1 MQYKV
6 SKFIKNYKIEDFICL
21 YHTLSQEV
29 LFVKNNIYEKDF
41 IDKLTKQDPKLF
53 NLMKKLKFVVSS
65 DKEDANVLKKVVQEK
80 KKYDNKYSLL
90 RILMTDHCNLN
101 CKYCKVENNIVDRQS
116 ATVSTDDLIKTL
128 KLFQKVSPK
137 RKKLVSITGGE
148 PLLFPEK
155 VKEIVELS
163 KTHLDNCWI
172 ILFTNAILV
181 DNDMAKYLRKEK
193 VSIVIS
199 LDGGEKTH
207 NKLRVF
213 YNGEGS
219 YNKVMAGY
227 ALLRKNKCKI
237 GFSCT
242 AGKHNINNLV
252 EEMIFIMK
260 NFKPESLGI
269 NPLKYPSHK
278 TTNFSH
284 LTSPVKYAQQL
295 FGLYREAAKNGIFV
309 EQIYRKIAPFVE
321 KRFKYYDCG
330 ACGKNINL
338 DVRGNLGPCKSF
350 LILKT
355 LYQNNKDSLNP
366 EVFGKPLTRSTL
378 NNEKCL
384 ECEALGICGGG
395 CAYESFVEVGK
406 YDEISERGC
415 LISKTLLSQLMNYLY
430 ELNKKEISVG
440 IKSNSFYYISNS
452 DRDKIY
458 GKIKTKQGTLA
469 YSVGHVV

>member
-6 SKFIKNYKIEDFICL
+6 SRFVKSYELGGYKCL
-21 YHTLSQEV
+21 YHTLLQEV
-29 LFVKNNIYEKDF
+29 LFVKDNIYEKDF
-41 IDKLTKQDPKLF
+41 IDKLTKQNPKLLR
-53 NLMKKLKFVVSS
+53 LMKKLKFVIS
-65 DKEDANVLKKVVQEK
+65 DDEDNEVLKNVVLEK
-80 KKYDNKYSLL
+80 KKYDNNYSLL
-90 RILMTDHCNLN
+90 RILMTDLCNLN
-101 CKYCKVENNIVDRQS
+101 CKYCKVENNIIDRHS
-116 ATVSTDDLIKTL
+116 TTVSTNDVTETL

-148 PLLFPEK
+148 PLLFPDK
-155 VKEIVELS
+155 VKEIIELC
-163 KTHLDNCWI
+163 KAHLDNYWI

-181 DNDMAKYLRKEK
+181 NADMAKYLKKEN

-199 LDGGEKTH
+199 LDGSEKVH
-207 NKLRVF
+207 NKLRAF
-213 YNGEGS
+213 HNGEGS
-219 YNKVMAGY
+219 YSKVMAGY
-227 ALLRKNKCKI
+227 ELLRKNKCRI

-242 AGKHNINNLV
+242 AGKHNIDNLV

-260 NFKPESLGI
+260 HFKPDSLGI

-278 TTNFSH
+278 TTIFSH

-295 FGLYREAAKNGIFV
+295 FELYREATKNGVFV

-338 DVRGNLGPCKSF
+338 DARGNLGPCKSF

-355 LYQNNKDSLNP
+355 LYQNNKEALNP

-406 YDEISERGC
+406 YDEISEKGC
-415 LISKTLLSQLMNYLY
+415 LISKTLLSQLLKYLY
-430 ELNKKEISVG
+430 ELNKKEIKDG

-452 DRDKIY
+452 DRAKIY